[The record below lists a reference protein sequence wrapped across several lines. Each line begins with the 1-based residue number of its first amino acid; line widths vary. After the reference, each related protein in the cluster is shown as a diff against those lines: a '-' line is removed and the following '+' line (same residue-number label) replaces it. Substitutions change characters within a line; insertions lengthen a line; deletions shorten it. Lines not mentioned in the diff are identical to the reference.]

1 MDNAEPSPAPVG
13 LPDHAELIIKY
24 HEAGEGESFYV
35 PLVEEYETDEQR
47 ELGEVFTL
55 EDLYSEITTAFELGS
70 EGVLQIPVSGQ
81 NNTTKETVRGF
92 VYLNTRYVKALA
104 VFPTNAS

>member
-1 MDNAEPSPAPVG
+1 MILA
-13 LPDHAELIIKY
+13 DHAELIVKY
-24 HEAGEGESFYV
+24 HEGESESFFV
-35 PLVEEYETDEQR
+35 PTVDEYENDEDR

-92 VYLNTRYVKALA
+92 VYLNIRYIKALA
-104 VFPTNAS
+104 VFPTNAG